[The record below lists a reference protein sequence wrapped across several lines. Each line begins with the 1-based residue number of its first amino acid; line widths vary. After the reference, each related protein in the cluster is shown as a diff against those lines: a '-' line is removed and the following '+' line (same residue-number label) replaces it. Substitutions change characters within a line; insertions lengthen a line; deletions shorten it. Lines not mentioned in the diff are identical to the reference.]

1 MGDFDVAGTQT
12 HCSNY
17 LENPDL
23 YRTFSCFH
31 TDLLTPE
38 LGERQWGHSTRWTD
52 PRMDEIIDTI
62 RESDTTDYEL
72 LQPIGLELLQLYI
85 QNLPGISG
93 TTSLDPYAVSDYY
106 WTGWPS
112 GEDPFIVPYHHYP
125 NFKFLLTVIEPTGR

>member
-1 MGDFDVAGTQT
+1 
-12 HCSNY
+12 
-17 LENPDL
+17 
-23 YRTFSCFH
+23 
-31 TDLLTPE
+31 
-38 LGERQWGHSTRWTD
+38 
-52 PRMDEIIDTI
+52 MDEIIDII
-62 RESDTTDYEL
+62 RESDTTDYDL

-85 QNLPGISG
+85 QNLPAISG